1 MGFSEYLSALRIQH
15 AKEALLDYHRRIYEI
30 AAQVGYQDVKHF
42 MKVFKKQVGMT
53 PAGIPGE
60 PSVLR
65 EGIK

>member
-15 AKEALLDYHRRIYEI
+15 AKALLDYHRRIYEI

-53 PAGIPGE
+53 
-60 PSVLR
+60 LR
-65 EGIK
+65 EYRRAICSEGRHK